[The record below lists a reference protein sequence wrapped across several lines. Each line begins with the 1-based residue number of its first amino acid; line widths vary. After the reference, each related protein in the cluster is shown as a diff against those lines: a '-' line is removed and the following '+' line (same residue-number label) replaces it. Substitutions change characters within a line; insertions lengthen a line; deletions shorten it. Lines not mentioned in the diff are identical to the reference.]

1 MAFMTD
7 TLSAAGSIVER
18 IGRIRAAIGDRHA
31 RQTLYRRTLA
41 ELQALSDRDLADLGI
56 ARGDLHDLAREAAWG
71 K

>member
-18 IGRIRAAIGDRHA
+18 VGRIRAALGDRFA
-31 RQTLYRRTLA
+31 RQTLYRRTLS
-41 ELQALSDRDLADLGI
+41 ELEALSDRDLADLGI
-56 ARGDLHDLAREAAWG
+56 ARGDLQDLAREAAWG